1 MALLF
6 GSSVQSQGC
15 GGSLVG
21 ARHVLTAAH
30 CTAGRTASEVS
41 VLVGDTSLAVDTE
54 AVATVL
60 GVAAITQHPDYHP
73 QVRGSAKWHTGRR
86 STP

>member
-1 MALLF
+1 MTAVLSTLGLDQADLLI
-6 GSSVQSQGC
+6 
-15 GGSLVG
+15 
-21 ARHVLTAAH
+21 TAQESH

-73 QVRGSAKWHTGRR
+73 QVRGSANWHTGRR